1 MRDRNVYFGACGGLL
16 GIGILFIVI
25 NCVRNDFNI
34 TNRYFGDFLFSN
46 DTSAVF
52 ARLFR
57 KIAKRFQSHSESI
70 AQAIP
75 PDTKVAEDSP

>member
-1 MRDRNVYFGACGGLL
+1 MRDRNAYFGACGGLL
-16 GIGILFIVI
+16 GIGLLFILI
-25 NCVRNDFNI
+25 NRTRNDVNI

>member
-34 TNRYFGDFLFSN
+34 TN
-46 DTSAVF
+46 DTSGVF